1 MTAPSLIRAARA
13 ATDKWARIGLMRDV
27 MLERAAGPTG
37 ACTVEDLCAA
47 GFTRAEIAAYPD
59 PARGLISER
68 KHVFGTAPDGR
79 LRGVIL
85 AQRAREIRARRRP
98 PWSAP
103 VIHEHPSRPV

>member
-13 ATDKWARIGLMRDV
+13 APDKWVRIGLMRDV
-27 MLERAAGPTG
+27 MLERAAGPAG

-59 PARGLISER
+59 PARGLIAER
-68 KHVFGTAPDGR
+68 EHVFGTVPEGR

-85 AQRAREIRARRRP
+85 AQRARAIRAQRRP
-98 PWSAP
+98 VWTAP
-103 VIHEHPSRPV
+103 VIHERASQPT